1 MLFHVSITVR
11 VPHDVD
17 AETIK
22 QMSAKE
28 HERALELQRQ
38 RKWLHLWRVAGK
50 WSNISVFEV
59 ESPAELHEI
68 LGSLPLYPFMDV
80 DVTALCQHPGSLEQ
94 LS

>member
-28 HERALELQRQ
+28 HERALGLTTQSILPSALSCVTR
-38 RKWLHLWRVAGK
+38 
-50 WSNISVFEV
+50 
-59 ESPAELHEI
+59 SPI
-68 LGSLPLYPFMDV
+68 
-80 DVTALCQHPGSLEQ
+80 
-94 LS
+94 